1 MESLCYASRVQL
13 TQGTVLEN
21 RTFAGAAV
29 LTVEAPEIARQVR
42 PGQFV
47 MAACARDSE
56 IPFPLLKRALAVFTL
71 PDRDA
76 ERRLIT
82 LLIKIVGDGTRRL
95 AAAAPGTRLDLVGPL
110 GNGFTLEG
118 TERTRN
124 WIVAGGS
131 GLASVYLLA
140 EELQRRGASVEVM
153 AGGRT
158 AGDLEFLE
166 PFERLGVPLWITT
179 EDGSRGRRGLVTAV
193 LDERLGQVASERSS
207 LRLFTCGPMAM
218 MQEVT
223 RRAQERAIPCQLSV
237 EVKMACGFGV
247 CLGCSVKTRQ
257 GYRLACTDGPVF
269 SATEFCWESPRGE
282 EATCG
287 KR

>member
-1 MESLCYASRVQL
+1 MQL
-13 TQGTVLEN
+13 TQGVVLDR
-21 RTFAGAAV
+21 RTLAGGAV
-29 LTVEAPEIARQVR
+29 ILTVEAPEIARQAR

-71 PDRDA
+71 PDRDGD
-76 ERRLIT
+76 RRLIT

-118 TERTRN
+118 TQQSKN

-140 EELQRRGASVEVM
+140 DELHRREASVEVV
-153 AGGRT
+153 AGGRS
-158 AGDLEFLE
+158 AADLEMLQ
-166 PFERLGVPLWITT
+166 PFEELRVPLWIAT
-179 EDGSRGRRGLVTAV
+179 EDGSRGRRGLVTAL
-193 LDERLGQVASERSS
+193 LDERLAQAGPDPI
-207 LRLFTCGPMAM
+207 RLFTCGPMAM
-218 MQEVT
+218 MQEVV
-223 RRAQERAIPCQLSV
+223 RRAEERNIPCQLSV

-247 CLGCSVKTRQ
+247 CLGCSVQTRR

-269 SATEFCWESPRGE
+269 SAAEFCWESPRRE
-282 EATCG
+282 ETTCSSRG
-287 KR
+287 